1 MDVTVEILRW
11 ADGANPDSENPEVL
25 QSVSHN
31 CHSLGAVIATAQ
43 KVVESPE
50 VPGNGYR
57 IITDKG
63 VEMYGW
69 PDAHISSAKADQE

>member
-11 ADGANPDSENPEVL
+11 ADGADPEVL
-25 QSVSHN
+25 QTLSHN

-69 PDAHISSAKADQE
+69 PDARITCVETA